1 MHPVLMDVLPF
12 VRQGYCCSQL
22 LMLLMLQARGEENPA
37 LVRSL
42 QGLCHG
48 IGHSEGDCGLLPG
61 GACVLALLCGKGAD
75 EEVPHQMLN
84 PLLNEYATWFYER
97 TAQYGGYTCPQVAA
111 GLGARKGEDGV
122 PDPVACGE
130 LLADCW
136 VKIGELVESYGL
148 DITATVAE

>member
-1 MHPVLMDVLPF
+1 MNPVLMDVLPF
-12 VRQGYCCSQL
+12 VRQGFCCSQL

-84 PLLNEYATWFYER
+84 PCLTNTPHGSTSVLRNTAAIPVLRWRPGLARGRER
-97 TAQYGGYTCPQVAA
+97 TASPILWPAESFWLTA
-111 GLGARKGEDGV
+111 G
-122 PDPVACGE
+122 
-130 LLADCW
+130 
-136 VKIGELVESYGL
+136 
-148 DITATVAE
+148 

>member
-1 MHPVLMDVLPF
+1 MNPVLMDVLPF
-12 VRQGYCCSQL
+12 VRQGFCCSQL

-75 EEVPHQMLN
+75 EEVPHHMVLRAYCAIRR
-84 PLLNEYATWFYER
+84 LYLSS
-97 TAQYGGYTCPQVAA
+97 GGGRAWRAEGRGRRPRSC
-111 GLGARKGEDGV
+111 GLR
-122 PDPVACGE
+122 
-130 LLADCW
+130 
-136 VKIGELVESYGL
+136 
-148 DITATVAE
+148 

>member
-1 MHPVLMDVLPF
+1 MNPVLMDVLPF
-12 VRQGYCCSQL
+12 VRQGFCCSQL
-22 LMLLMLQARGEENPA
+22 LMLLI
-37 LVRSL
+37 L